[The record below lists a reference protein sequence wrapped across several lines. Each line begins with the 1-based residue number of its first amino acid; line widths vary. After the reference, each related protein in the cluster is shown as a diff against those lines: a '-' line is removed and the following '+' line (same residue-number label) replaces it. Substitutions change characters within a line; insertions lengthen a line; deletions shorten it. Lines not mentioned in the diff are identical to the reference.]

1 MGGRAAAAAGDLLRP
16 AARRLEHGRVHR
28 PFFRTDSAACPAA
41 TRHARLRPSSTTTCP
56 ELSGRS
62 RPAAPCPGTRRG
74 PPLRPLRGGPAP
86 RPPRPPPRGPG
97 AGRARPPLVPERGG
111 PFLRVRT
118 VVDRRPDPLGLVED
132 IGPGQVGGAL
142 GGTQGRS
149 GA

>member
-62 RPAAPCPGTRRG
+62 RPA
-74 PPLRPLRGGPAP
+74 PPALSRAAGRGG
-86 RPPRPPPRGPG
+86 
-97 AGRARPPLVPERGG
+97 PPLVPERGG

-132 IGPGQVGGAL
+132 IGPGQ
-142 GGTQGRS
+142 
-149 GA
+149 